1 MSNSHNDTDDPY
13 GDAWRSDPSG
23 ASHSRE
29 DLDDNAGATDD
40 DEMAAVAH
48 EERVAGPA
56 DLYAVLNLE
65 RDASDED
72 IRNAYRRLS
81 MIFHPDKHH
90 SPADKEAA
98 QRQFQAI
105 KRAYDVLSNPNHRHI
120 YNAYGHEGLR
130 TSWDVT
136 EQRSQ
141 TEQQAR
147 DEFNRRER
155 FRLESEAERL
165 IKSKGEVHVGL
176 DATRCFDSA
185 LPRKKLGRFTSSTGL
200 MDALVLPEISHAFVK
215 HSWETKIF
223 NSTDLIIQGN
233 AITKNGLG
241 AGTVAATVRHIVNP
255 TMFTEATLQANAKQP
270 TASFKL
276 SKNMQ
281 NDVFT
286 SAECTFTAIETPP
299 PLTFV
304 AGRRIDSKHTGFLSF
319 RTGDYQLGPWGA
331 NEAGVSKRRPSC
343 GLGLIGKSVK
353 GQWSCEI
360 SMGLNGSSLS
370 LGIFRSIGWGVRARA
385 GCSVSTG
392 MGLSTSISAD
402 KTLSKFDRVGMS
414 VDAAS
419 IGGVSFK
426 LRFMR
431 LGQKFVL
438 PIALSPDLDVTVAIF
453 ATFIPLCVALALD
466 FTVFQPDRRA
476 KLAARIEKLRSDNAA
491 AIQQRKQEALSAIQL
506 MSQQV
511 ARKQEVEEQK
521 NGLVIV
527 EALYGKLPE
536 SAFARNSTGSA
547 AGFSMSSIFERETG
561 SGAATPPYG
570 SVEFVGAENGP
581 WADVTVP
588 VQNMVYNSQL
598 FISGGHSKVHIVG
611 FYDPCLGEP
620 KKLRV
625 TYKFQGKIH
634 QVEVDDTNSVAAPLR
649 AHIIKN
655 DL

>member
-165 IKSKGEVHVGL
+165 IKSKG
-176 DATRCFDSA
+176 
-185 LPRKKLGRFTSSTGL
+185 
-200 MDALVLPEISHAFVK
+200 
-215 HSWETKIF
+215 ETKIF

>member
-165 IKSKGEVHVGL
+165 IKSKGE
-176 DATRCFDSA
+176 
-185 LPRKKLGRFTSSTGL
+185 KLGRFTSSTGL

-353 GQWSCEI
+353 GQWS
-360 SMGLNGSSLS
+360 
-370 LGIFRSIGWGVRARA
+370 IGWGVRARA
-385 GCSVSTG
+385 
-392 MGLSTSISAD
+392 AD

-491 AIQQRKQEALSAIQL
+491 AIKQRKQEALSAIQL